1 MSPRGHFGGTADNF
15 KGSDCP
21 RSWNLVSTSAFYDAI
36 ASRLPMAKP
45 TRSRILVVEDELIV
59 ALLIEE
65 MVRDAGYA
73 ISAIVRTVS
82 MAHLELA
89 KRNFDAVLL
98 DINLDGEYHPE
109 LADLLW
115 ESGIPFAFMTGYDY
129 LVEPRHE
136 TMPLLQKPFT
146 KHQLADTLN
155 TLVRVGSSTYRPLLG
170 VKGKNDPA
178 PAKVRVTAL
187 RIPSS

>member
-1 MSPRGHFGGTADNF
+1 
-15 KGSDCP
+15 
-21 RSWNLVSTSAFYDAI
+21 
-36 ASRLPMAKP
+36 MAKP
-45 TRSRILVVEDELIV
+45 ARSPPLKLRPRILVVEDELIV

-73 ISAIVRTVS
+73 ISAIARTVG

-98 DINLDGEYHPE
+98 DINLDDEYHPE
-109 LADLLW
+109 LADLLL

-136 TMPLLQKPFT
+136 TITLLQKPFT

-155 TLVRVGSSTYRPLLG
+155 TLVRVDHPQ
-170 VKGKNDPA
+170 KGRFSGRKAWVHNKLA
-178 PAKVRVTAL
+178 
-187 RIPSS
+187 SE

>member
-1 MSPRGHFGGTADNF
+1 MGGGNCGQF
-15 KGSDCP
+15 QILGLPSIMEL
-21 RSWNLVSTSAFYDAI
+21 SNAI
-36 ASRLPMAKP
+36 ASRLPMVRPVRSPRVSKL
-45 TRSRILVVEDELIV
+45 RSRILVVEDELIV

-65 MVRDAGYA
+65 MIRDAGYA

-109 LADLLW
+109 LADLLL

-155 TLVRVGSSTYRPLLG
+155 TLVSVGSSTNRPLLG
-170 VKGKNDPA
+170 VKGKNPA
-178 PAKVRVTAL
+178 PAKVRLTAL
-187 RIPSS
+187 RSPSP

>member
-1 MSPRGHFGGTADNF
+1 
-15 KGSDCP
+15 
-21 RSWNLVSTSAFYDAI
+21 
-36 ASRLPMAKP
+36 MAKP

-129 LVEPRHE
+129 P
-136 TMPLLQKPFT
+136 MPLLQKPFT